1 MLNATIKDHNLIFET
16 HPKLFSPNQIDKGT
30 LAMLD
35 CISFASDDKIL
46 DLGCGYGVVGI
57 TAAKLIPPASVFM
70 SDINETALKFA
81 ARNATRNNVDGLH
94 ILNSNAYYNINE
106 TGFTIIISN
115 PPYHADFSVPKL
127 FIEKGF
133 NRLAI
138 GGKFYMVTKRKDW
151 YKNKFIAIF
160 GGVRIHEKDGYFIF
174 EAERRTHSYK
184 KAAQPL
190 FTSVSADGNCGVVS

>member
-1 MLNATIKDHNLIFET
+1 MLNITIKDHNLKFET
-16 HPKLFSPNQIDKGT
+16 HPRLFSPSQVDKGT

-35 CISFASDDKIL
+35 CINFTPEDKVL

-57 TAAKLIPPASVFM
+57 TAAKHIPPANVFM
-70 SDINETALKFA
+70 SDISETALKYTR
-81 ARNATRNNVDGLH
+81 RNAALNGVDGVN
-94 ILNSNAYYNINE
+94 IINSNAYHNINE
-106 TGFTIIISN
+106 TAFTIIASN
-115 PPYHADFSVPKL
+115 PPYHADFAVPKL

-138 GGKFYMVTKRKDW
+138 GGKFYMVTKRRDW

-160 GGVRIHEKDGYFIF
+160 GGVRVHEKDGYFIF

-184 KAAQPL
+184 KKAV
-190 FTSVSADGNCGVVS
+190 TK

>member
-1 MLNATIKDHNLIFET
+1 MLNATIKNHDLVFET
-16 HPKLFSPNQIDKGT
+16 GPKCFSPSQIDKGT

-35 CISFASDDKIL
+35 CINFVSEDKVL

-57 TAAKLIPPASVFM
+57 VAAKHMPPGNVFM
-70 SDINETALKFA
+70 SDINATTLQYAKQNAAL
-81 ARNATRNNVDGLH
+81 NNINGTH
-94 ILNSNAYYNINE
+94 IIHSNAYQNINE
-106 TGFTIIISN
+106 ADFTIIASN

-133 NRLAI
+133 NRLTI

-160 GGVRIHEKDGYFIF
+160 GGVRIHEKSGYYVF
-174 EAERRTHSYK
+174 EAERKTRQYK
-184 KAAQPL
+184 NK
-190 FTSVSADGNCGVVS
+190 TKD

>member
-1 MLNATIKDHNLIFET
+1 MLEKTIKDHALTFET
-16 HPKLFSPNQIDKGT
+16 HPKLFSPSQIDKGT
-30 LAMLD
+30 LAMLS
-35 CISFASDDKIL
+35 CINFTAEDKVL

-57 TAAKLIPPASVFM
+57 TAAKHVPPGNVFM
-70 SDINETALKFA
+70 SDISETALKY
-81 ARNATRNNVDGLH
+81 ARRNTDRNKVDGIH
-94 ILNSNAYYNINE
+94 IIHSNAYQNINE
-106 TGFTIIISN
+106 AGFTIIASN

-160 GGVRIHEKDGYFIF
+160 GGVRVHEIDGYYIF
-174 EAERRTHSYK
+174 EAERRTQSYK
-184 KAAQPL
+184 KGK
-190 FTSVSADGNCGVVS
+190 S

>member
-1 MLNATIKDHNLIFET
+1 MLNITIQDHPLTFET
-16 HPKLFSPNQIDKGT
+16 HPKLFSPSQVDKGT
-30 LAMLD
+30 LAMLE
-35 CISFASDDKIL
+35 CISFTAADKVL

-57 TAAKLIPPASVFM
+57 TAAKQIPPANVFM
-70 SDINETALKFA
+70 SDISETALKYA
-81 ARNATRNNVDGLH
+81 KRNATLNNVGGVQ
-94 ILNSNAYYNINE
+94 ILNSNAYHNINE
-106 TGFTIIISN
+106 TGFTIIASN

-160 GGVRIHEKDGYFIF
+160 GGVRVHEKDGYFVF
-174 EAERRTHSYK
+174 EAERRTQSYK
-184 KAAQPL
+184 K
-190 FTSVSADGNCGVVS
+190 NK